1 LKLKHIG
8 LFEGIGGF
16 SLAAKWMGWDTIAW
30 CEIEPFCQKVLNY
43 HFPNAKQHNDIKT
56 TDFTIYRG
64 KCGLLTGGFP
74 CQPYS
79 ISGKRKGKEDNR
91 HLWPEMHR
99 AIREIQPRWIVAEN
113 VYGLI
118 NWSGGLVFHE
128 VQTDLE
134 ASGYEVWPYVLPA
147 CAVGAPHR
155 RDRVWI
161 ISRLISDSNSNGFQF
176 AKEFEKRLENNG
188 NNISLNEFNSF
199 YGTGDASNTNIGGLE
214 RPKKGRRNSEYVE
227 WDSKFRDASDTN
239 SNIRCK
245 GRLYEDKPEKTEG
258 YISSCDARHF
268 RKETWDNFPTQSP
281 VCSRDDGLSNRL
293 DGITFS
299 RWRKESIKAYG
310 NAIVPQVAYEIFKA
324 INLFEKRKN
333 PG

>member
-1 LKLKHIG
+1 
-8 LFEGIGGF
+8 
-16 SLAAKWMGWDTIAW
+16 MGWDTIAW

-56 TDFTIYRG
+56 TNFAIYRG
-64 KCGLLTGGFP
+64 ECDILTGGFP

-79 ISGKRKGKEDNR
+79 LAGKRKGKEDERN
-91 HLWPEMHR
+91 LWPSMYT

-118 NWSGGLVFHE
+118 NWNRGMVFNE

-147 CAVGAPHR
+147 CAVNAPHLR
-155 RDRVWI
+155 NRIFFV
-161 ISRLISDSNSNGFQF
+161 
-176 AKEFEKRLENNG
+176 
-188 NNISLNEFNSF
+188 
-199 YGTGDASNTNIGGLE
+199 ASNTNIPIKQREHIGQKGQRE
-214 RPKKGRRNSEYVE
+214 FDRPNSGDGINR
-227 WDSKFRDASDTN
+227 WQ
-239 SNIRCK
+239 
-245 GRLYEDKPEKTEG
+245 
-258 YISSCDARHF
+258 
-268 RKETWDNFPTQSP
+268 NFPTQSP
-281 VCSRDDGLSNRL
+281 ICSGDDGLSNKL

-299 RWRKESIKAYG
+299 KWRNESIKAYG
-310 NAIVPQVAYEIFKA
+310 NAVVVPLVLQIFKA

>member
-1 LKLKHIG
+1 
-8 LFEGIGGF
+8 
-16 SLAAKWMGWDTIAW
+16 MGWDTIAW

-118 NWSGGLVFHE
+118 NWNRGMVFNE

-147 CAVGAPHR
+147 CAVNAPHLR
-155 RDRVWI
+155 NRIFFVA
-161 ISRLISDSNSNGFQF
+161 SNS
-176 AKEFEKRLENNG
+176 
-188 NNISLNEFNSF
+188 
-199 YGTGDASNTNIGGLE
+199 
-214 RPKKGRRNSEYVE
+214 
-227 WDSKFRDASDTN
+227 N

-245 GRLYEDKPEKTEG
+245 GRLYEAKPEKTEG

-281 VCSRDDGLSNRL
+281 VCSRDDGLPNKL

-299 RWRKESIKAYG
+299 KWKNESIKAYG
-310 NAIVPQVAYEIFKA
+310 NAVVVPLVLQIFKA

>member
-43 HFPNAKQHNDIKT
+43 HFPSAKQHNDIKT
-56 TDFTIYRG
+56 TDFAIYRG
-64 KCGLLTGGFP
+64 KCDLLTGGFP

-99 AIREIQPRWIVAEN
+99 AIREIQPRWVVAEN

-118 NWSGGLVFHE
+118 NWNRGMVFNE

-155 RDRVWI
+155 RDRIWF
-161 ISRLISDSNSNGFQF
+161 ISRLISDSNNNGFQF

-188 NNISLNEFNSF
+188 NRISLNDFNSF
-199 YGTGDASNTNIGGLE
+199 YDTGDASDTQRIRSSRQEYRQTKSGQFTEKNTGI
-214 RPKKGRRNSEYVE
+214 E
-227 WDSKFRDASDTN
+227 WQ
-239 SNIRCK
+239 
-245 GRLYEDKPEKTEG
+245 
-258 YISSCDARHF
+258 
-268 RKETWDNFPTQSP
+268 NFPTQSP
-281 VCSRDDGLSNRL
+281 VCSRDDGLSDRL
-293 DGITFS
+293 DGITFPK
-299 RWRKESIKAYG
+299 WRNESIKAYG

-333 PG
+333 LLSK

>member
-64 KCGLLTGGFP
+64 ECDILTGGFP

-79 ISGKRKGKEDNR
+79 LAGKRKGKEDERN
-91 HLWPEMHR
+91 LWPSMYT
-99 AIREIQPRWIVAEN
+99 AIREIQPRWVVAEN
-113 VYGLI
+113 VYGFI
-118 NWSGGLVFHE
+118 NWNRGMVFNE
-128 VQTDLE
+128 VQADLE

-147 CAVGAPHR
+147 CAVNAPHLR
-155 RDRVWI
+155 NRIFFVATYP
-161 ISRLISDSNSNGFQF
+161 NSSGGGKIYNQVQPELANGT
-176 AKEFEKRLENNG
+176 
-188 NNISLNEFNSF
+188 IVNS
-199 YGTGDASNTNIGGLE
+199 IG
-214 RPKKGRRNSEYVE
+214 SEWV
-227 WDSKFRDASDTN
+227 DTN
-239 SNIRCK
+239 TDGERLQ
-245 GRLYEDKPEKTEG
+245 GRKHNGSIGETRQAKTYSGQFIGSVCSKWE
-258 YISSCDARHF
+258 
-268 RKETWDNFPTQSP
+268 NFPTQSP
-281 VCSRDDGLSNRL
+281 VCSRDDGLPNKL

-333 PG
+333 LLSK

>member
-1 LKLKHIG
+1 LKHIG

-176 AKEFEKRLENNG
+176 AKEFEKRLEING

-227 WDSKFRDASDTN
+227 RDSKFGDASNTN
-239 SNIRCK
+239 IPIKQREHIGQK
-245 GRLYEDKPEKTEG
+245 GQREFDRQNSGDGINK
-258 YISSCDARHF
+258 
-268 RKETWDNFPTQSP
+268 WQNFPTQSP
-281 VCSRDDGLSNRL
+281 VCSGDDGLSDRL

>member
-43 HFPNAKQHNDIKT
+43 HFPSAKQHNDIKT
-56 TDFTIYRG
+56 TDFAIYRG
-64 KCGLLTGGFP
+64 KCDLLTGGFP

-99 AIREIQPRWIVAEN
+99 AIREIQPRWVVAEN

-118 NWSGGLVFHE
+118 NWNRGMVFNE

-155 RDRVWI
+155 RDRVWF
-161 ISRLISDSNSNGFQF
+161 ISRLISDSNNNGFRF

-188 NNISLNEFNSF
+188 NRISLNDFNSF
-199 YGTGDASNTNIGGLE
+199 YDTGDASDTQRIRSSRQEYRQTKSGQFTEKNTGI
-214 RPKKGRRNSEYVE
+214 E
-227 WDSKFRDASDTN
+227 WQ
-239 SNIRCK
+239 
-245 GRLYEDKPEKTEG
+245 
-258 YISSCDARHF
+258 
-268 RKETWDNFPTQSP
+268 NFPTQSP
-281 VCSRDDGLSNRL
+281 VCSRDDGLSDRL
-293 DGITFS
+293 DGITFPK
-299 RWRKESIKAYG
+299 WRNESIKAYG

-333 PG
+333 LLSK